1 MRFALS
7 LVLFIL
13 LAAGARP
20 AEAAGCD
27 PKRCIGLVG
36 YVPVLY
42 SQSEIWWN
50 TLTWNGKTV
59 KNNQH
64 VFVEPGVPAVNDI
77 VTLDWD
83 GLPLM
88 ISAEAQANIDALGAV
103 DPQPDGSAGGL
114 VLQRPKVVGGRVM
127 HRGAHLR
134 ILSYQAFPQI
144 RGNGLFNHDEVVQD
158 LLFALVRY
166 EGDPAPGN

>member
-7 LVLFIL
+7 LVLLIL
-13 LAAGARP
+13 LAGTGRSAQ
-20 AEAAGCD
+20 AAGCD
-27 PKRCIGLVG
+27 PNRCIGLVG

-42 SQSEIWWN
+42 SQSEIWWD

-64 VFVEPGVPAVNDI
+64 VFREPGVPAVNAI

-83 GLPLM
+83 GLPLLV
-88 ISAEAQANIDALGAV
+88 SAEAQANIDALGSF
-103 DPQPDGSAGGL
+103 DPQPDGSANGL
-114 VLQRPKVVGGRVM
+114 VLNHPKVAGGRVM
-127 HRGAHLR
+127 RRGVRLR
-134 ILSYQAFPQI
+134 ILSYQAFPQT
-144 RGNGLFNHDEVVQD
+144 RSNGLFNRDEVVQD

-166 EGDPAPGN
+166 EADPVAGN